1 MSGSCY
7 FRRALFPSAS
17 ALRAQ
22 TLSGG
27 RAVFFPLLLF
37 FTTDPLTTSV
47 PRNQTTN
54 VSKLHKIRR
63 SGTITVEGQV
73 GFYRS
78 HAESRSFLMELVFFF
93 RTERE
98 RKPGDHYF
106 PYYYGW
112 LVFYDAFCKMIL
124 STSAFWPLLKKGH
137 YPLDKRKREE
147 EPN

>member
-37 FTTDPLTTSV
+37 FTTDPFTTSV
-47 PRNQTTN
+47 PRNQTIN

-93 RTERE
+93 SDRERE
-98 RKPGDHYF
+98 SREIIIF
-106 PYYYGW
+106 LIIMAGW
-112 LVFYDAFCKMIL
+112 SFMMLFV
-124 STSAFWPLLKKGH
+124 
-137 YPLDKRKREE
+137 R
-147 EPN
+147 